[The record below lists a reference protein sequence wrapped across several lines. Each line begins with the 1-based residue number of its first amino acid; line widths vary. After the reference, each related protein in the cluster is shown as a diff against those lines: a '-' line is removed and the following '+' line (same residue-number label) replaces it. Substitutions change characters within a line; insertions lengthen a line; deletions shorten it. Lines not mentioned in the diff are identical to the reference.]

1 MVNTENDIDTEK
13 INDSD
18 KIQGLGVS
26 SFVFPLIYSCFLGM
40 ASYNIFSV
48 AKVDAY
54 ISVALGC
61 IIGIIPFFL
70 IMYILRN
77 SGGEDIIDLN
87 LSLFGNVIGTIINVI
102 LNIALILFA
111 TLILYNL
118 ALFLDTQYIPDTSS
132 LYVKIL
138 LITVVI
144 YAASKSIATISRIG
158 QTIFIVNLG
167 LFLLSCIGII
177 SEFDYNNLLPIVSN
191 GTKPIIVGGLEYV
204 VFGVLPLFLLT
215 IIPTKLVKNK
225 EHIVRNSTIMY
236 VISSIIVFLIF
247 LIIMGVLGYEVVSIY
262 KYPEYM
268 VLKKFSLFDIIE
280 RIENTLALQ
289 NVFSM
294 FIFLTLIVYICSKSI
309 KKVTKNLKSQELI
322 PTLLG
327 ILIVVL
333 SNYIFENSSFATEF
347 ILKYIPYIVG
357 ITLGTFILLVTI
369 TIYIRNLINKKSNDL
384 LIQNNLNKEI

>member
-1 MVNTENDIDTEK
+1 MVNTENDIDTSK
-13 INDSD
+13 LNDSD

-26 SFVFPLIYSCFLGM
+26 SFIFPLIYSCFLGM
-40 ASYNIFSV
+40 ASYNIFHTAQV
-48 AKVDAY
+48 NAY
-54 ISVALGC
+54 ISVILGSL
-61 IIGIIPFFL
+61 IGIIPFL
-70 IMYILRN
+70 LVMYILKN

-87 LSLFGNVIGTIINVI
+87 ISLFGNVVGTIINAI

-138 LITVVI
+138 LITVII
-144 YAASKSIATISRIG
+144 YAASKSIATISRIS
-158 QTIFIVNLG
+158 QIIFIINLA
-167 LFLLSCIGII
+167 LFLLSCIGIV
-177 SEFDYNNLLPIVSN
+177 SEFDYNNLLPVLSDGI
-191 GTKPIIVGGLEYV
+191 KPVVCGGIEYMI
-204 VFGVLPLFLLT
+204 FGVLPLFLLT

-225 EHIVRNSTIMY
+225 EHIMRNSSIMY
-236 VISSIIVFLIF
+236 IISSIIIFIIF
-247 LIIMGVLGYEVVSIY
+247 LIITGVLGYEVISIY

-309 KKVTKNLKSQELI
+309 KKVFNKLKSQELI

-327 ILIVVL
+327 ILILVL
-333 SNYIFENSSFATEF
+333 SNYIFENSSYATEF

-357 ITLGTFILLVTI
+357 IVLGVFILLTSI
-369 TIYIRNLINKKSNDL
+369 TIFIRNLINKKSNDL
-384 LIQNNLNKEI
+384 LIQSELEKES